1 MGQKKLLRFEE
12 LKTFSNVLQYP
23 EGMQGKWNG
32 FFHNDYPIILEL
44 ACGKGEYTVGLA
56 ALYPEKNFIGVDLK
70 GNRIWVGAKKAI
82 QQHLTNAAFLRI
94 EIDKIAEY
102 FLPAE
107 VADIWIT
114 FPDPQLRTGKAKKR
128 LTHPKFLRLYNQILQ
143 PGGFIHL
150 KTDSPVLYDFTK
162 SVIEKYGCVL
172 HEDLNDAHGNNEI
185 SNDLK
190 IKTHYELLD
199 IAGSNKIHYLKF
211 SLPSVLPKK
220 ENDKEFQQFLKEHE
234 AKRIN

>member
-32 FFHNDYPIILEL
+32 FFHNDHPIILEL

-94 EIDKIAEY
+94 EIDKITEY

-172 HEDLNDAHGNNEI
+172 HEDLNDAYGNNEI